1 MKLWGINTTICF
13 LLLVVSLQ
21 TIAQVERTRLT
32 GAYVYNFARYTYWPE
47 VSLKSDSFNILIISD
62 DKLLIKEFID
72 FSSVKKI
79 NGKPIK
85 ISFNSRAPLKIEDN
99 TRIIFLDNEKNE
111 YFNVLYNLI
120 DKMPVLIVT
129 DNYTDKYKVMINLYD
144 NKENKLLFEL
154 NKSNI
159 INHNLKLNPEVL
171 LLGGTEIDVAEL
183 YRNLQKEMDSLQDML
198 MPLTDSLNNMN
209 SLISQTLSKIDS
221 QNFKLNTQNELLD
234 EQSGII
240 VKGKEEVEDLR
251 SEIEKWEYD
260 IIQKQETLI
269 MQAKLLEENKIEQ
282 SEQQSYIEQQYHEIK
297 KSKSILDSLA
307 TEIHSRNLAL
317 NQQKEIISNQKQLI
331 ILAIFS
337 GVLLLLV
344 ILSGIGFYRNKIKKN
359 RILSMQK
366 EEIERINLQLEKS
379 NNELNKIIK
388 KLGETQSQLVS
399 AEKMASLGVLTAG
412 IAHEINNPV
421 NFIYT
426 GINSLRKDY
435 NELMSVNKRINEV
448 IVEYG
453 SEELIDNINKVKAE
467 YDLTEL
473 LEIILQTL
481 EDIKTGSERTSDI
494 IKGLRNFSRLD
505 KDTMQLFDIHEGIE
519 SALLLLRNKFKNHI
533 TIEKNYE
540 QLPKIE
546 CYPGKLNQAFLNVLS
561 NSIDAIEKEGVITIS
576 TKVAEENVQIIFK
589 DTGKGIPSELME
601 KIFDPFFTTK
611 SVGNGVGLGLSITYG
626 IIQEHKGKIN
636 VESDINAGTIFT
648 ISLPCLI
655 NKV

>member
-1 MKLWGINTTICF
+1 MI
-13 LLLVVSLQ
+13 
-21 TIAQVERTRLT
+21 

-47 VSLKSDSFNILIISD
+47 NFMKIDSFNILVISD
-62 DKLLIKEFID
+62 DKLLIKEFVD
-72 FSSVKKI
+72 FSKVKKI
-79 NGKPIK
+79 EGKPINITVNSKSPVRIGERIK
-85 ISFNSRAPLKIEDN
+85 IV
-99 TRIIFLDNEKNE
+99 FLDKDKSG
-111 YFNVLYNLI
+111 YFNNIYQLTEKRPI
-120 DKMPVLIVT
+120 LIVT
-129 DNYTDKYKVMINLYD
+129 DNYSDKYKVMINLYD
-144 NKENKLLFEL
+144 DMENKLLFEL

-183 YRNLQKEMDSLQDML
+183 YRNLQKEMDSVQDML
-198 MPLTDSLNNMN
+198 IPLTDSLNNMN

-221 QNFKLNTQNELLD
+221 QNYKLSSQNELLE

-240 VKGKEEVEDLR
+240 IKGKDEVEDLKY
-251 SEIEKWEYD
+251 EIGKWEYD
-260 IIQKQETLI
+260 INQKQETLI
-269 MQAKLLEENKIEQ
+269 KQAKLLEENKIKQ
-282 SEQQSYIEQQYHEIK
+282 SEQQSYIEQQYYEIK

-307 TEIHSRNLAL
+307 TEIDSRNIVL
-317 NQQKEIISNQKQLI
+317 NQQKEIIRNQKQLI
-331 ILAIFS
+331 ILAITS

-344 ILSGIGFYRNKIKKN
+344 VLSGIGSYRSKIKKN
-359 RILSMQK
+359 QILSKQK
-366 EEIERINLQLEKS
+366 EEIERINLELEKS
-379 NNELNKIIK
+379 NSDLNEIIK

-435 NELMSVNKRINEV
+435 NEFININKRINEV
-448 IVEYG
+448 IVEFG
-453 SEELIDNINKVKAE
+453 NKELIDNIHKVKAK
-467 YDLTEL
+467 YDLEEL
-473 LEIILQTL
+473 MEIISQTL
-481 EDIKTGSERTSDI
+481 EDIKIGSERTADI

-505 KDTMQLFDIHEGIE
+505 KDKMQLFDIHEGIE

-546 CYPGKLNQAFLNVLS
+546 CYPGKLNQAFLNILS
-561 NSIDAIEKEGVITIS
+561 NSIDAIEKEGVIYIT
-576 TKVAEENVQIIFK
+576 TRMAGDFVQIVFK
-589 DTGKGIPSELME
+589 DTGKGIPSDIIE

-611 SVGNGVGLGLSITYG
+611 SVGGGIGLGLSITYG

-636 VESDINAGTIFT
+636 VESDIKSGTVFT
-648 ISLPCLI
+648 ISLPCKI
-655 NKV
+655 SKA